1 MKTLSHGGGSSWSEC
16 KAQYFENPNDAKSD
30 YGSPLW
36 AQDLKGMPPTF
47 NVFGQYETSRAE
59 QELFIRKLA
68 DQGVSTHSFMVNNV
82 AHDVVNWLSVK
93 GDLVA
98 HKKVIEFIE
107 LGFKKE

>member
-36 AQDLKGMPPTF
+36 AQDLKAMPPTF

-82 AHDVVNWLSVK
+82 AHDVINWLSVK